1 MLNARNINVF
11 FAIAFIVSGL
21 LGFIPNPIVSSDGL
35 FAVNIWHNLVHLL
48 TGSVFAVGAFLDD
61 SRGLLVVRGVGVF
74 YIIVT
79 ILGFVTSGG
88 MLLGFIH
95 INHADRWL
103 HLFLAVVIV
112 TAGFVLLGNRQIE
125 LATE

>member
-1 MLNARNINVF
+1 MFNARNINVF
-11 FAIAFIVSGL
+11 FAVAFIVSGL
-21 LGFIPNPIVSSDGL
+21 LGFIPNPVVSPDGL
-35 FAVNIWHNLVHLL
+35 FAVNFWHNLVHVL
-48 TGSVFAVGAFLDD
+48 TGSIFAVGAFLDD
-61 SRGLLVVRGVGVF
+61 LKGLLIVRGVAVF

-95 INHADRWL
+95 INYADRWL

-112 TAGFVLLGNRQIE
+112 TAGFVLPGNKQTE
-125 LATE
+125 LATG